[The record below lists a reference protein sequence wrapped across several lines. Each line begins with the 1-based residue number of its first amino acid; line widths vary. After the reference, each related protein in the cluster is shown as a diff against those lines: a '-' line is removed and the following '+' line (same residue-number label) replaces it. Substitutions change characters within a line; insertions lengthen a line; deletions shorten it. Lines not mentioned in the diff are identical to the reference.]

1 MHILEPAQLFIPSGI
16 TVYIAGGAVVV
27 GAIKCEN
34 VHDVTIRGRGI
45 LYMSDFEQRTFYRTS
60 DDCIDVYGT
69 RTQFK
74 HIGDSRNVIVRN
86 SVLWADVAHPVMI
99 DVHGYHQREG
109 DILENLLFDNIDIL
123 EHHEPQDGY
132 WGCMAINVGDKN
144 TVRNVTFRNIRVEQ
158 FEMGRLID
166 IRVFHN
172 KKYNPDPGKRVENIR
187 FENVAF
193 TGTCENP
200 SVIEGYDETRIVD
213 GVTFHN
219 LRINGRHILNKESG
233 K

>member
-1 MHILEPAQLFIPSGI
+1 MGDLLGI
-16 TVYIAGGAVVV
+16 F
-27 GAIKCEN
+27 
-34 VHDVTIRGRGI
+34 
-45 LYMSDFEQRTFYRTS
+45 FE
-60 DDCIDVYGT
+60 DLNHAADG
-69 RTQFK
+69 
-74 HIGDSRNVIVRN
+74 VRN

-99 DVHGYHQREG
+99 GVHGYHQREG

-172 KKYNPDPGKRVENIR
+172 KKYNPTPANGWKTSASRMSRSPEPAKIRPSLRVM
-187 FENVAF
+187 
-193 TGTCENP
+193 
-200 SVIEGYDETRIVD
+200 TRLELLM
-213 GVTFHN
+213 G
-219 LRINGRHILNKESG
+219 
-233 K
+233 